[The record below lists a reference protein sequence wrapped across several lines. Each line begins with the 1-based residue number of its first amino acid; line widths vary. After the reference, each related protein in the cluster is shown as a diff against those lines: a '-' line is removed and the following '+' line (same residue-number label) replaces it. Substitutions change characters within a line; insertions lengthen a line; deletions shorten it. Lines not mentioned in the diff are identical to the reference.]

1 MFQRCNPPPTRSLWA
16 PQACGHRRCAC
27 QVLGNSWQPVAR
39 HIAMDFEFQ
48 DVWFRSQDVSHYKF
62 IQILSGRSLK
72 RNLVWEVPWPR
83 FLQLLGVVAFVAAPW
98 GHGLDTHR
106 FWEAGFGVKG
116 RNVKTR
122 KLWHRWHQAL
132 MMGSVPVVLSS
143 PLDVLYK
150 QFHGADLLKT
160 MRTKLLHRPP
170 TQAARTDINITG
182 QSIAARSYLQMY
194 ANMRQK
200 WHLNLSLLQNTTSSE
215 CNFVSFLANTPF
227 HISDYLWNNSY
238 SRLSRHWILAT
249 RFPVIILQSW
259 QEALAELK
267 F

>member
-1 MFQRCNPPPTRSLWA
+1 
-16 PQACGHRRCAC
+16 
-27 QVLGNSWQPVAR
+27 
-39 HIAMDFEFQ
+39 MDFEFQ

-160 MRTKLLHRPP
+160 MRAKLLHRPP